1 MTKEEREK
9 QLGLIPEL
17 YIERRGITPEERE
30 ESKRILNITKKYI
43 YRRQENT
50 PSFENTFRSDLVNKG
65 MLRQSVLNWLR
76 KDVDMK
82 TKNINRVKEYL
93 TDLGETI

>member
-1 MTKEEREK
+1 MTEEK
-9 QLGLIPEL
+9 KLQDK
-17 YIERRGITPEERE
+17 IERRGITPEERE
-30 ESKRILNITKKYI
+30 ESKRILKISRKFI
-43 YRRQENT
+43 YKQQEDN

-82 TKNINRVKEYL
+82 IKNINRVKEYL